1 MLGRIFKWLDSSF
14 LIASFKGRVL
24 QVLGYVLIGIIAGCC
39 GLKRAIYGGA
49 DWKRP
54 SKVS

>member
-39 GLKRAIYGGA
+39 GLKRATYGGA
-49 DWKRP
+49 DGKR
-54 SKVS
+54 